1 MSKMAL
7 FWVLLGIG
15 CVKPV
20 PQTAVTQAKAVKVEK
35 PPFVLDAPP
44 ERLTA
49 GCETGHLEGCNRHQL
64 LQRGQRD
71 LALLHQNQ
79 TIEMIRHLHTL
90 NGILNRSNGPPTA
103 RISTRPLD
111 TNSWTDP
118 EGIYPAQMV
127 VRLEYERGLHYL
139 GDTALKDIRS
149 VLATLKTLSRGH
161 GLAWQQAKKK
171 YPRDLSLPEELLAER
186 AKVEVT
192 VVLVDETIAIKLPDV
207 LAREFLRRDVSP
219 WDAVAAHVV
228 KEAGSP
234 YKVVEEHRYELSPVF
249 SISSGSG
256 IQIVE
261 LAPRLDRTE
270 FVSSI
275 SPIDACKGLRGEL
288 RYVRRNQKPALRASI
303 TAVSKAGG
311 AR

>member
-1 MSKMAL
+1 MAHYL
-7 FWVLLGIG
+7 
-15 CVKPV
+15 
-20 PQTAVTQAKAVKVEK
+20 
-35 PPFVLDAPP
+35 
-44 ERLTA
+44 R
-49 GCETGHLEGCNRHQL
+49 
-64 LQRGQRD
+64 
-71 LALLHQNQ
+71 
-79 TIEMIRHLHTL
+79 TL
-90 NGILNRSNGPPTA
+90 NGILNRSNAPPTA

-111 TNSWTDP
+111 TNGWTDP
-118 EGIYPAQMV
+118 EGTYPAQMV

-139 GDTALKDIRS
+139 GDTALEDMRS

-161 GLAWQQAKKK
+161 GLAWQQAKAKF
-171 YPRDLSLPEELLAER
+171 PPGLSLPEELLAER
-186 AKVEVT
+186 VKMEVS
-192 VVLVDETIAIKLPDV
+192 VYLVDETMALELPGV

-219 WDAVAAHVV
+219 WDVVAAHVV

-234 YKVVEEHRYELSPVF
+234 YKVVEEHRYELESVF
-249 SISSGSG
+249 SISSGSS
-256 IQIVE
+256 IQITE
-261 LAPRLDRTE
+261 LAPQLDRTE